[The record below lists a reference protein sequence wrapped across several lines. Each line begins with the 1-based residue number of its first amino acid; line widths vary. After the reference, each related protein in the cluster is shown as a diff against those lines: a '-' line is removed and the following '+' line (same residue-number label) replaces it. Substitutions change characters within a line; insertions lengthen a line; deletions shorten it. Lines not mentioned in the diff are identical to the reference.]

1 VRRGNVREVTI
12 GGKPYQLAA
21 TVMSMW
27 FYREE
32 FSEPGQPKADIM
44 RDVFDLALQVIPP
57 EVSLTDLRDPKV
69 LEAAMERANIF
80 AVMDATMPILQAA
93 WAMAKAGAYPDNFP
107 GYVEW
112 LSGLGYVDHVDL
124 MAPVFEEAVAGFRG
138 GTAAPLQGA
147 PRPRP

>member
-1 VRRGNVREVTI
+1 MREVTI

-44 RDVFDLALQVIPP
+44 KDVFDLALQVIPP
-57 EVSLTDLRDPKV
+57 EVNLTDLRDPKV
-69 LEAAMERANIF
+69 LEGAMERANLL
-80 AVMDATMPILQAA
+80 AVMDSTMPILQAA
-93 WAMAKAGAYPDNFP
+93 WAMAKAGAYPENFP
-107 GYVEW
+107 GFVEW
-112 LSGLGYVDHVDL
+112 LGGLGYVDHVEL

-138 GTAAPLQGA
+138 GTAAPVNKAAGAGPQVQG
-147 PRPRP
+147 